1 MRAPPVRFQRPAL
14 PPAEAIERYLAMS
27 RDARWFSNDGPCWK
41 LLRARLAAAA
51 GRDCVPVCSAS
62 LGLVV
67 AIAALRERA
76 PAAASDVLVPSFAF
90 AASAQAAVWN
100 GLRPVFVDVGEDH
113 WHMDP
118 EELECALAQRRG
130 RIAAV
135 VALSSFGTPP
145 PVAVRERWVAACAN
159 AGVPLVVDSAAGF
172 GAVADDGCPI
182 GAQGDVEVVSFHAT
196 KPLAAGEGGAVF
208 CRERAV
214 AEQIRRLTNFGFDES
229 RSVLTAGGINAKMCE
244 PVAAIALAALD
255 GLPRALAARRSAA
268 AAITARLPP
277 GFDTQARAER
287 GTWQFVAVRA
297 PTAGVRDAVIA
308 SARDAVEIRTYYE
321 PLHLMPAFAGCA
333 RISDLP
339 VTLELSGRLLSLPM
353 AVDLSAEERRA
364 IVAACTSNAPTAV
377 LRA

>member
-1 MRAPPVRFQRPAL
+1 ML
-14 PPAEAIERYLAMS
+14 PPAGAIERYLAMS
-27 RDARWFSNDGPCWK
+27 RDVRWFSNGGPCWK
-41 LLRARLAAAA
+41 LLQARLGAAA

-76 PAAASDVLVPSFAF
+76 PTAATEVLVPSFAF
-90 AASAQAAVWN
+90 AASAQAAIWN

-118 EELECALAQRRG
+118 DELECALAERQG
-130 RIAAV
+130 RIAVV

-145 PVAVRERWVAACAN
+145 PVEVRERWIAACAN

-172 GAVADDGCPI
+172 GAVAEDGCPI
-182 GAQGDVEVVSFHAT
+182 GGHGDVEVVSFHAT

-214 AEQIRRLTNFGFDES
+214 AEQIRRLTNFGFDDD
-229 RSVLTAGGINAKMCE
+229 RSVVAAGGINAKMCE

-255 GLPRALAARRSAA
+255 GLPRALAARHSAA
-268 AAITARLPP
+268 AEITARLPS
-277 GFDTQARAER
+277 GFDTQLGAEH

-297 PTAGVRDAVIA
+297 PTADLRDAIIA
-308 SARDAVEIRTYYE
+308 SACESVEIRTYYE

-333 RISDLP
+333 RTSDLP
-339 VTLELSGRLLSLPM
+339 VTLELGARLLSLPM
-353 AVDLSAEERRA
+353 AVDLSAEERRR
-364 IVAACTSNAPTAV
+364 IAASCASEA
-377 LRA
+377 RASLSRG